1 MDRTRLPWWGLAAFL
16 AFLFLAPVASG
27 ETYLNATFDDKAID
41 QPIGVGGP
49 EAGEPVYVDPALQA
63 IVRSSPFGTRCLE
76 IHNTDPTQHSWL
88 GFEME
93 KEVSS
98 GLVVVIMDVWFYRI
112 GPGDEF
118 WLYLYDDTWVNR
130 FLGLI
135 FDETGCICGSTKGE
149 ELGVLGS
156 FSVGRPYPIMVV
168 LDMDAETLSIWLD
181 GVPALMDHPHGADA
195 AARMQKVRWAG
206 RMNAAPDSRMSID
219 QIRVISDLV
228 PAPAESMTWGRIR
241 ALYR

>member
-1 MDRTRLPWWGLAAFL
+1 MDRMHLLWWGLAASL

-27 ETYLNATFDDKAID
+27 ETYLEATFDDKAID

-49 EAGEPVYVDPALQA
+49 AVGEPVYIDSELQA
-63 IVRSSPFGTRCLE
+63 IVRSSPFGTPCLE
-76 IHNTDPTQHSWL
+76 IHNTDPAQHRWI

-93 KEVSS
+93 EAVST

-112 GPGDEF
+112 GWGDEF
-118 WLYLYDDTWVNR
+118 WLYLYDDIWSNN
-130 FLGLI
+130 FLALV
-135 FDETGCICGSTKGE
+135 FDGTGGIWGSTKGGSVGE
-149 ELGVLGS
+149 LGS
-156 FSVGRPYPIMVV
+156 FSVGRPYPIMIV

-181 GVPALMDHPHGADA
+181 GVPALVDYPHGADA
-195 AARMQKVRWAG
+195 AARMQQVQWAG
-206 RMNAAPDSRMSID
+206 RVNAAPDSRMSID